1 MGWPALPGRCAAL
14 VVGGCDVVSAL
25 VDLQALSPGLLL
37 ALGAGLLGLAA
48 GWLIERTHFCTMG
61 AISDAYLFGSRLP
74 LRAWLLAIAT
84 AILLT
89 QLLAA
94 SGLVP
99 LADTFY
105 LAPRLEPLGLLVG
118 GILFGIGMVLG
129 GGCASRNLVRL
140 GAGSLKAL
148 VVVLMLGL
156 TAFATIA
163 GVLALPADLLR
174 RAVVVPLDQPT
185 QSLGA
190 FVAATGIAAR
200 PAADL
205 ALGLG
210 IASALLAFV
219 FKDPR
224 FRRSWPDLGLGFGL
238 GLLVALGFLLTGW
251 LLADPFEPVAVASLA
266 YVAPTARAMLWTM
279 TGNGLWPGFGA
290 ALVLGT
296 ILGAALSAAFGG
308 RFSVE
313 TFRSPDDMIRH
324 VSGGVLMG
332 FGGVLAL
339 GCTVGQGIT
348 GLATLALGSFIAVA
362 GIVAGA
368 LLALRR
374 LERGSWRAA
383 LGFGEPV
390 GLDPAGPG

>member
-1 MGWPALPGRCAAL
+1 M
-14 VVGGCDVVSAL
+14 SA
-25 VDLQALSPGLLL
+25 VIDLLALSPALSL
-37 ALGAGLLGLAA
+37 AVGAGLLGLAA

-61 AISDAYLFGSRLP
+61 AISDAYLFGSQRR

-84 AILLT
+84 ALLFT
-89 QLLAA
+89 QLLAGA
-94 SGLVP
+94 GLVP
-99 LADTFY
+99 LAEAFY
-105 LAPRLEPLGLLVG
+105 LAPRIEPLALLVG
-118 GILFGIGMVLG
+118 GVLFGIGMVLA

-156 TAFATIA
+156 TAFATVA
-163 GVLALPADLLR
+163 GVLVQPAELLR
-174 RAVVVPLDQPT
+174 QAVVWPLDQPT

-190 FVAATGIAAR
+190 LLAATGVIGR
-200 PAADL
+200 PVADL
-205 ALGLG
+205 FLGLA
-210 IASALLAFV
+210 IAGALFGFV
-219 FKDPR
+219 FKDAR
-224 FRRSWPDLGLGFGL
+224 FRRDWPDLGLGFGL

-251 LLADPFEPVAVASLA
+251 LLADPFEPVAVVSLA
-266 YVAPTARAMLWTM
+266 YVAPTARALLWTM

-296 ILGAALSAAFGG
+296 ILGAALSAGFGG
-308 RFSVE
+308 RFRVE
-313 TFRSPDDMIRH
+313 TFRAADDMMRH
-324 VSGGVLMG
+324 VAGGALMG
-332 FGGVLAL
+332 FGGILAL
-339 GCTVGQGIT
+339 GCTVGQGMT
-348 GLATLALGSFIAVA
+348 GLATLAVGSFIAMA

-383 LGFGEPV
+383 LGLKTAT